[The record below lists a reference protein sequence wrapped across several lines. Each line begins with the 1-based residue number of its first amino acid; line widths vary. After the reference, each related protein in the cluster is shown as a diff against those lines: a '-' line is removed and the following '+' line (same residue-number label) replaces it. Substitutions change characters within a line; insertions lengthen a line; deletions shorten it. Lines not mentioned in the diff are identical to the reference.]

1 MNRGIVASVLVTI
14 GVLSMAAAQ
23 RAGLSPQALEAM
35 KIEKVR
41 DRLYVITGSD
51 RSPAEAFSGG
61 NTAVFVTDRGVVLV
75 DTKLPGSG
83 RAILDRVRTVTN
95 KPVIM
100 IINTHTHGDH
110 SGGNPFFG
118 AAVDV
123 IAHEN
128 TKINMTR
135 MDAFKRSGGKGLPTK
150 TFKDRISI
158 GTGRDRIDVYYF
170 GRGHTNGDAWVVF
183 PALRVMHTG
192 DMFARKDA
200 PTLDRANGGSGI
212 DFART
217 IGKAAAAV
225 TDVDTLIVGHGPLR
239 TMPELQEYRRFM
251 MDFVAATR
259 DAMRAGKSV
268 DDATASIDLSAKY
281 KDYRKERYRGAVEA
295 IYDELRQ

>member
-1 MNRGIVASVLVTI
+1 MNRGIVVSVLVTI

-51 RSPAEAFSGG
+51 GSPAEAFSGG

-75 DTKLPGSG
+75 DTKLPGWG
-83 RAILDRVRTVTN
+83 RAILDRVRTITN

-158 GTGRDRIDVYYF
+158 GTGRDRIDVFYF

-192 DMFARKDA
+192 DMFAGKDA

-217 IGKAAAAV
+217 IGKAAATV
-225 TDVDTLIVGHGPLR
+225 TDVDTLIVGHGSLR
-239 TMPELQEYRRFM
+239 TMPELQEYRRFVI
-251 MDFVAATR
+251 DFVAATR

-268 DDATASIDLSAKY
+268 DDAAASIDLGAKY
-281 KDYRKERYRGAVEA
+281 KDYRKEQYRGAVQA
-295 IYDELRQ
+295 IYDELRP